1 LAGEIA
7 VIAPLNS
14 SRVLIEFPTTFDSP
28 STAIMKTLFAAI
40 LIASAMQSTSN
51 SAENISAI
59 FNPGA
64 RILFQGDSITD
75 GARGRNGDLNH
86 ILGHSYAF
94 LVAAKYG
101 AALPERNLVFFNRGI
116 SGNKIPDLA
125 KRWQTNTIDLKPTVV
140 SILIGVNDIWHPL
153 NAKEE
158 VSAQKFEEGYD
169 KLLAETVAALPDAK
183 IILCEPFITPGKA
196 TSENWA
202 VWQAHVKQFQA
213 IVAKLG
219 AKHHAPVVKL
229 QKTFD
234 DACKRAPAEYWV
246 FDGVH
251 PTYAGN
257 QLIADE
263 WVRVATATWPGAK

>member
-1 LAGEIA
+1 
-7 VIAPLNS
+7 
-14 SRVLIEFPTTFDSP
+14 
-28 STAIMKTLFAAI
+28 MKTLFTAI
-40 LIASAMQSTSN
+40 LIGFAMHTHSLG
-51 SAENISAI
+51 AEKLSAI

-75 GARGRNGDLNH
+75 GGRGRNGDLNH
-86 ILGHSYAF
+86 VLGHSYAF

-101 AALPERNLVFFNRGI
+101 GAYPERDLVFFNRGI

-153 NAKEE
+153 NAKQE
-158 VSAQKFEEGYD
+158 VSAEKFEEGYD

-196 TSENWA
+196 TSANWD

>member
-1 LAGEIA
+1 
-7 VIAPLNS
+7 
-14 SRVLIEFPTTFDSP
+14 
-28 STAIMKTLFAAI
+28 MKTFIAI
-40 LIASAMQSTSN
+40 GSLLLNMSLASAA
-51 SAENISAI
+51 AETNPAI
-59 FNPGA
+59 FQAGN

-75 GARGRNGDLNH
+75 GNRGRNNDPNH

-101 AALPERNLVFFNRGI
+101 ALYPERNLAFFNRGI

-125 KRWQTNTIDLKPTVV
+125 GRWQRDTIDLQPTMV

-153 NAKEE
+153 NASQE
-158 VSAQKFEEGYD
+158 VSAEKFEAGYD
-169 KLLAETVAALPDAK
+169 KLLTETVASLPGAK
-183 IILCEPFITPGKA
+183 IILLEPFITPGSA
-196 TSENWA
+196 TSEKWD
-202 VWQAHVKQFQA
+202 VWQGHLQKFQA

-229 QKTFD
+229 QKVFD

-246 FDGVH
+246 WDGVH

-263 WVRVATATWPGAK
+263 WVRVAGATWPAAE

>member
-1 LAGEIA
+1 
-7 VIAPLNS
+7 
-14 SRVLIEFPTTFDSP
+14 
-28 STAIMKTLFAAI
+28 MKTLVVAT
-40 LIASAMQSTSN
+40 LIALAMHIPSHG
-51 SAENISAI
+51 AEKLSSI

-75 GARGRNGDLNH
+75 GGRGRGNDQNH

-101 AALPERNLVFFNRGI
+101 AAYPERELTFLNRGI

-153 NAKEE
+153 NAGQE
-158 VSAQKFEEGYD
+158 VSAEKFEEGYD

-183 IILCEPFITPGKA
+183 IILCEPFITRGKA
-196 TSENWA
+196 NSEKWE
-202 VWQAHVKQFQA
+202 VWQGHAQRFQG

-219 AKHHAPVVKL
+219 DKYHVPVVKL
-229 QKTFD
+229 QHVFD
-234 DACKRAPAEYWV
+234 EACKRAPAEYWV

-263 WVRVATATWPGAK
+263 WVRVATATWPGVK

>member
-1 LAGEIA
+1 
-7 VIAPLNS
+7 
-14 SRVLIEFPTTFDSP
+14 
-28 STAIMKTLFAAI
+28 MKRALL
-40 LIASAMQSTSN
+40 LIAMLISTN
-51 SAENISAI
+51 SPALLAQPAVPLFKPAS
-59 FNPGA
+59 

-75 GARGRNGDLNH
+75 GGRGRNGDPNH

-94 LVAAKYG
+94 LIAARYG
-101 AALPERNLVFFNRGI
+101 ASYPERNLVFFNRGV
-116 SGNKIPDLA
+116 SGNKVPQLA
-125 KRWQTNTIDLKPTVV
+125 ERWQKDTIDLKPTVV
-140 SILIGVNDIWHPL
+140 SILIGVNDIWHPM
-153 NAKEE
+153 NAGQE
-158 VSAQKFEEGYD
+158 VSAEKFEEGYD
-169 KLLAETVAALPDAK
+169 KLLAQTIVSLPDAK

-196 TSENWA
+196 TSPKWD
-202 VWQAHVKQFQA
+202 VWQAHVKKFQD

-219 AKHHAPVVKL
+219 TKHHAPVVKL

-246 FDGVH
+246 WDGVH

>member
-1 LAGEIA
+1 
-7 VIAPLNS
+7 
-14 SRVLIEFPTTFDSP
+14 
-28 STAIMKTLFAAI
+28 MKTLALAT
-40 LIASAMQSTSN
+40 LIVIAMHSHSN
-51 SAENISAI
+51 GAETLSAI

-75 GARGRNGDLNH
+75 GNRGRNQDPNH

-94 LVAAKYG
+94 LIAAKYG
-101 AALPERNLVFFNRGI
+101 GAYPERNLVFFNRVI

-153 NAKEE
+153 NEGKE
-158 VSAQKFEEGYD
+158 VSAEKFEEGYD
-169 KLLAETVAALPDAK
+169 KLLAETAVALPDAK

-196 TSENWA
+196 TSPKWD
-202 VWQAHVKQFQA
+202 VWQAHVKKFQD

-219 AKHHAPVVKL
+219 VKHHAPVVKL

-246 FDGVH
+246 WDGVH

-263 WVRVATATWPGAK
+263 WVRVATATWPGSK

>member
-1 LAGEIA
+1 
-7 VIAPLNS
+7 
-14 SRVLIEFPTTFDSP
+14 
-28 STAIMKTLFAAI
+28 MKTLVTAI
-40 LIASAMQSTSN
+40 LIGFAMHTHSHG
-51 SAENISAI
+51 AENLSTI

-75 GARGRNGDLNH
+75 GNRGRNNDPNH

-101 AALPERNLVFFNRGI
+101 GAFPERNLVFFNRGI

-153 NAKEE
+153 NEGKE
-158 VSAQKFEEGYD
+158 VSAEKFEEGYD
-169 KLLAETVAALPDAK
+169 KLLAETIAALPDAK
-183 IILCEPFITPGKA
+183 IILCEPFITHGKA
-196 TSENWA
+196 TSPKWD
-202 VWQAHVKQFQA
+202 VWQAHVKKFQD

-229 QKTFD
+229 QKMFD

-263 WVRVATATWPGAK
+263 WVRVATATWPVAK